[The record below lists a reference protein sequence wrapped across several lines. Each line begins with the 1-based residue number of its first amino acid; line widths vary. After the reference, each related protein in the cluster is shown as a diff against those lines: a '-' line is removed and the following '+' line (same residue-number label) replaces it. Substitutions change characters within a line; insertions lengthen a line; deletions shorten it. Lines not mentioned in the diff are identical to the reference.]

1 MANKKGG
8 KNVKDAYKKKAKKK
22 NEHIASEE
30 TRKQA
35 KSSVKPSIKK
45 AAVTTKDVF
54 TPKKSTS
61 SGKIETG
68 KKETG
73 QRKNTTTRNE
83 RSGNSKV
90 ARSGAIAAAKAA
102 VKGAKSAYNAYK
114 KNTEKANSDVKNG
127 KKVVSSHYGDVY
139 NENTDAVISKK
150 DTKKAQDKFGTGKG
164 LTAGAVKGAKS
175 AYDKSKGAQ
184 DNLEKAGKKTI
195 ETKTKD
201 EKEEA

>member
-8 KNVKDAYKKKAKKK
+8 KNVKGAYKKKTKEK

-45 AAVTTKDVF
+45 AAGTIKDVF

-61 SGKIETG
+61 SGKIETS

-73 QRKNTTTRNE
+73 QRKSTTTRNE
-83 RSGNSKV
+83 RSGNSNV
-90 ARSGAIAAAKAA
+90 ARSGAIAAANV
-102 VKGAKSAYNAYK
+102 VKDAYK

-184 DNLEKAGKKTI
+184 DNLEKAGEKTI

-201 EKEEA
+201 KIS